1 MLPNAIW
8 ITIVGAAVT
17 VINTYFGGEP
27 WAYAVVA
34 GLLAVGKAIE
44 VNVVKPLPPAS
55 PPEGTRTARGMDGE
69 AATQPSK
76 LRRFLAG

>member
-34 GLLAVGKAIE
+34 GLLAAGKAIE
-44 VNVVKPLPPAS
+44 VNVVKPLPPAAS
-55 PPEGTRTARGMDGE
+55 SSSAQARGMGD
-69 AATQPSK
+69 APVAQPSK
-76 LRRFLAG
+76 IQRFLVG